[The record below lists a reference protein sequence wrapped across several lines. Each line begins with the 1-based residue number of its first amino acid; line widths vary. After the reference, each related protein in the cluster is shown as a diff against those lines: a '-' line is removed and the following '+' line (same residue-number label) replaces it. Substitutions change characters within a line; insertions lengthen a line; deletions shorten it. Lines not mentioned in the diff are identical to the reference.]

1 LLFLKQIVSM
11 SRNCVIAELTY
22 LANRE
27 KKKPGMHPNFAVYL
41 GNIAVFVSG
50 TVLLE

>member
-27 KKKPGMHPNFAVYL
+27 KKNLACIL
-41 GNIAVFVSG
+41 
-50 TVLLE
+50 TLLCT